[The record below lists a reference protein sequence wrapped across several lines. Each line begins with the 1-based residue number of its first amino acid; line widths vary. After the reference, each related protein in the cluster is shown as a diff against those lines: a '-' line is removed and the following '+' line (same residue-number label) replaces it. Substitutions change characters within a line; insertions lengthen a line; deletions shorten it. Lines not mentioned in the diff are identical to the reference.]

1 MIYQATL
8 PFLNEA
14 NPQKNVRMLR
24 LPHET
29 HSSSSKSYIRK
40 ETPVIFSKKRK
51 EVVSVTQNALLVIAD
66 VVQLYRSIPY
76 LDGLEALSIKL
87 DLEENNKISTKDLL
101 ETAWFILRNNHSES
115 DSMI

>member
-24 LPHET
+24 LPPET

-66 VVQLYRSIPY
+66 VVQLYCSIPY
-76 LDGLEALSIKL
+76 LDGLEASIKL